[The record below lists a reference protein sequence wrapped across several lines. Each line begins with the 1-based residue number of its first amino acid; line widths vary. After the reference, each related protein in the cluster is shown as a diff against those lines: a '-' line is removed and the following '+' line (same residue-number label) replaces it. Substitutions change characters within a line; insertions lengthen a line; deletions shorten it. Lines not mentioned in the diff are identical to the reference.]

1 MLGERGL
8 WYKMNLFEYSA
19 RIPLVMAG
27 PGIVTGEAENACP
40 FVELL
45 LTSLDIAWGPT
56 NMLGEPIDG
65 RSLMPLAKGEV
76 DPVDE
81 AIGEYCAE
89 MASYPVVMIRREK
102 LKYVHCDIDPPQLY
116 DLAVD
121 PLETKNLAQIP
132 DFYEVA
138 KQFAN
143 EVAIRWNGETHRQK
157 VIATQKSRR
166 ALHADMKAGISEHW
180 DYNPSSDASEQ
191 YVCNHM
197 EWTFAARRYRFPPAG
212 G

>member
-143 EVAIRWNGETHRQK
+143 EVAIIWNGPSLQD
-157 VIATQKSRR
+157 ATDFHQRVGNSMHLRYKS
-166 ALHADMKAGISEHW
+166 ALITR
-180 DYNPSSDASEQ
+180 P
-191 YVCNHM
+191 VV
-197 EWTFAARRYRFPPAG
+197 T
-212 G
+212 